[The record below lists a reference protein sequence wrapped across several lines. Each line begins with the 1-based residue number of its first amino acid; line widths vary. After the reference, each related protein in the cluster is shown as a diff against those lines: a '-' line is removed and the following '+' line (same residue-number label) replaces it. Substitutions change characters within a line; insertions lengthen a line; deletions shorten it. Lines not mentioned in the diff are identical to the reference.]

1 MSETNA
7 STPPRGF
14 WIVSVVALIWNLI
27 GIMTY
32 LMSVMIT
39 PETLAAMSAAER
51 ALYTDIPAWVTAA
64 YAIAVF
70 GGTAGCI
77 ALLMRKALAV
87 PIFMVALIAVL
98 AQMGHA
104 LFLTAMLEVRGYA
117 AAVLPLLIVAIGIY
131 LLLYSRAAKRKGLL
145 H

>member
-1 MSETNA
+1 MSA
-7 STPPRGF
+7 SHSGTPPRGF
-14 WIVSVVALIWNLI
+14 WIVGVVALIWNLI

-39 PETLAAMSAAER
+39 PETLTAMTEAER
-51 ALYTDIPAWVTAA
+51 TLYTDIPAWVTAA

-104 LFLTAMLEVRGYA
+104 LFLTAMLEVRGNA
-117 AAVLPLLIVAIGIY
+117 AAVLPLLIIIIAIY
-131 LLLYSRAAKRKGLL
+131 LVLYSRAAKRKGLL